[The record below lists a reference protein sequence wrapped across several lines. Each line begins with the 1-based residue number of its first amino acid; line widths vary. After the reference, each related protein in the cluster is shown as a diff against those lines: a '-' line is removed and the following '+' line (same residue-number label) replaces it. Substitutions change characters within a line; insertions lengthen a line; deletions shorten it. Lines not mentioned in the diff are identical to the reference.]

1 MLLKEEGQSEN
12 REKLM
17 EIKIGWLNKELP
29 LANKYME
36 KQAVR
41 QVCKFSKLAQNAC
54 FVPCSQKQK
63 NSFNKDNAGEAAVK
77 LCLWCYILVQLSE
90 NRSAICI

>member
-54 FVPCSQKQK
+54 FVPYSQKQK
-63 NSFNKDNAGEAAVK
+63 KSFNKSNAGEAAVK
-77 LCLWCYILVQLSE
+77 LLVVSYICTTL
-90 NRSAICI
+90 

>member
-36 KQAVR
+36 KQAV
-41 QVCKFSKLAQNAC
+41 
-54 FVPCSQKQK
+54 
-63 NSFNKDNAGEAAVK
+63 
-77 LCLWCYILVQLSE
+77 
-90 NRSAICI
+90 

>member
-1 MLLKEEGQSEN
+1 MAKQRTTPSKQIYGKTGSV
-12 REKLM
+12 
-17 EIKIGWLNKELP
+17 
-29 LANKYME
+29 NKYME